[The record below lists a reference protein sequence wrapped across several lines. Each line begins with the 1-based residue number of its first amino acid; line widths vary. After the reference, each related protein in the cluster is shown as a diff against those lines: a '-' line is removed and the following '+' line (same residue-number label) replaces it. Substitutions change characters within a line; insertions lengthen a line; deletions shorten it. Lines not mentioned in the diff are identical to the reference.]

1 MGNDSRIGG
10 TARPESDV
18 VVGVALMP
26 AVDSEHD
33 WAMGDMAAGS
43 VNGAING
50 RQPEVDRS
58 LDGLATLL
66 ENGLP
71 LDVSGRPPIAANDN
85 HLTWPFIP
93 FPEGRRGP

>member
-1 MGNDSRIGG
+1 MGNDSRIRG

-26 AVDSEHD
+26 AVYGDHD
-33 WAMGDMAAGS
+33 WAMSDMSAGS

-50 RQPEVDRS
+50 GQPEIDQQPDRVEAR
-58 LDGLATLL
+58 LK
-66 ENGLP
+66 NGLP
-71 LDVSGRPPIAANDN
+71 LYLGRPLIVANDN

-93 FPEGRRGP
+93 FPEDWCGA